1 MPLGTTLVAAGR
13 QRAWAAVQF
22 GCVVVSAALDPL
34 LIPWFQ
40 AHAGNGGIGVC
51 VATVVSEVLMVAG
64 GLALLPAGVCGRAL
78 PRTLAAACAAGLAMT
93 VAALLAAPLGPWLA
107 APLAVAVYACAIGM
121 SGEFD
126 RSQLA
131 MLKGLWRRGA
141 A

>member
-1 MPLGTTLVAAGR
+1 
-13 QRAWAAVQF
+13 
-22 GCVVVSAALDPL
+22 
-34 LIPWFQ
+34 
-40 AHAGNGGIGVC
+40 
-51 VATVVSEVLMVAG
+51 
-64 GLALLPAGVCGRAL
+64 L